1 MTRKLA
7 FVTSARS
14 DFGLL
19 LPLIRAA
26 ETDGRFAATVLVTGM
41 HLSAG
46 DGASLAEIKAAGLSS
61 PLVMVAA
68 DPGDDSPARVG
79 MAMGAAVTGF
89 AQALDRLRPDVLVV
103 LGDRFDMMPAVVAAL
118 PLTVPVAHI
127 SGGELTEGVIDDC
140 IRHAVTKLSHLHF
153 PAMPEYA
160 RRLERLGE
168 ETWRIHVTGEPG
180 LDVIARHPYRPRE
193 DLFAELG
200 LDPARP
206 LTIFTQHPE
215 SIDPAGSADAI
226 ARVLAA
232 ADRVDSQIVLTYP
245 NSDPGSAAI
254 IAAITAFAAARPHCR
269 LVPSLGRARYLDVLK
284 QADCMVGNSSSGIV
298 EAASFRLPV
307 VNIGERQRGRV
318 APANVLHVP
327 TDTDAVAEAWA
338 RALSPAFRAGL
349 AELANPY
356 GDGHAVERILA
367 VLGGVELGPRLI
379 TKKFN
384 DAV

>member
-1 MTRKLA
+1 MPLHLA

-26 ETDGRFAATVLVTGM
+26 ESDPRFAVTVLITGM
-41 HLSAG
+41 HLPGST
-46 DGASLAEIKAAGLSS
+46 SLAEIETAGLSS
-61 PLVMVAA
+61 PLVMVPAA
-68 DPGDDSPARVG
+68 PADDSSVQVA
-79 MAMGAAVTGF
+79 MAMGTAVSGF
-89 AQALDRLRPDVLVV
+89 ARALDRLRPDLLVV
-103 LGDRFDMMPAVVAAL
+103 LGDRFDMMPAVIAAL

-127 SGGELTEGVIDDC
+127 SGGELTEGVIDDS

-168 ETWRIHVTGEPG
+168 EPWRIHVTGEPG
-180 LDVIARHPYRPRE
+180 LDVIPSHPYRPR
-193 DLFAELG
+193 DAVFAELD

-206 LTIFTQHPE
+206 LTIFTLHPE
-215 SIDPAGSADAI
+215 SMDPAGSAALI

-232 ADRVDSQIVLTYP
+232 AERVDSQIVLTHP

-254 IAAITAFAAARPHCR
+254 TAAITGFAASRPHCR
-269 LVPSLGRARYLDVLK
+269 LVPSLGRVRYLDVLN
-284 QADCMVGNSSSGIV
+284 QADCMVGNSSSGLI

-318 APANVLHVP
+318 APANVLHAAAE
-327 TDTDAVAEAWA
+327 TDAVAAAWTK
-338 RALSPAFRAGL
+338 ALSPEFRAGL
-349 AELANPY
+349 ADLSNPY

-367 VLGGVELGPRLI
+367 VLGGIDLGPRLI
-379 TKKFN
+379 TKRFN
-384 DAV
+384 DGA

>member
-26 ETDGRFAATVLVTGM
+26 EADARFAVTVLITGM
-41 HLSAG
+41 HLSG
-46 DGASLAEIKAAGLSS
+46 GSSLAEIEATGLSS
-61 PLVMVAA
+61 PLVKVEA
-68 DPGDDSPARVG
+68 DPGDDSPARVA
-79 MAMGAAVTGF
+79 MAMGTAVSGF
-89 AQALDRLRPDVLVV
+89 ARALDRLRPDLLVV
-103 LGDRFDMMPAVVAAL
+103 LGDRFDMMPAVIAAL

-127 SGGELTEGVIDDC
+127 SGGELTEGVIDDS

-160 RRLERLGE
+160 RRLEQLGE

-180 LDVIARHPYRPRE
+180 LDVIADHPYRPR
-193 DLFAELG
+193 DAVFAELD
-200 LDPARP
+200 LDPGQP
-206 LTIFTQHPE
+206 LTIFTLHPE
-215 SIDPAGSADAI
+215 SMDPAGSAALI

-232 ADRVDSQIVLTYP
+232 ADRVDSQIVLTHP

-254 IAAITAFAAARPHCR
+254 IAAITGFAANRPHCR
-269 LVPSLGRARYLDVLK
+269 LVPSLGRVRYLDVLN

-298 EAASFRLPV
+298 EAASFHLPV
-307 VNIGERQRGRV
+307 VNIGERQRGRI
-318 APANVLHVP
+318 APANVLHAAAE
-327 TDTDAVAEAWA
+327 TDAVAEAWTK
-338 RALSPAFRAGL
+338 ALSPEFRAGL
-349 AELANPY
+349 ADLSNPY

-367 VLGGVELGPRLI
+367 VLGGAELGPRLI
-379 TKKFN
+379 IKKFN
-384 DAV
+384 DVG

>member
-26 ETDGRFAATVLVTGM
+26 EADARFAVTVLVTGM
-41 HLSAG
+41 HLSG
-46 DGASLAEIKAAGLSS
+46 GSSLAEIEAARLSS
-61 PLVMVAA
+61 LLVKVKA
-68 DPGDDSPARVG
+68 DPGGDSPAQVA
-79 MAMGAAVTGF
+79 MAMGTAVSGF
-89 AQALDRLRPDVLVV
+89 ARELDRLRPDLLVV
-103 LGDRFDMMPAVVAAL
+103 LGDRFDMMPAVIAAL

-127 SGGELTEGVIDDC
+127 SGGELTEGVIDDS

-168 ETWRIHVTGEPG
+168 EAWRIHVTGEPG
-180 LDVIARHPYRPRE
+180 LDVITNHPYRPC
-193 DLFAELG
+193 DAVFAELG
-200 LDPARP
+200 LDPTLP
-206 LTIFTQHPE
+206 LTIFTLHPE
-215 SIDPAGSADAI
+215 SMDPGGSAALI

-232 ADRVDSQIVLTYP
+232 AERVSSQIVLTHP

-254 IAAITAFAAARPHCR
+254 IAAITDYAASRPHCR
-269 LVPSLGRARYLDVLK
+269 LVPSLGRARYLDVLN

-298 EAASFRLPV
+298 EAASFHLPV
-307 VNIGERQRGRV
+307 VNIGDRQRGRI
-318 APANVLHVP
+318 APANVLHAAAE
-327 TDTDAVAEAWA
+327 TDAVAKAWA
-338 RALSPAFRAGL
+338 KALSPEFRAGL
-349 AELANPY
+349 AGLSNPY
-356 GDGHAVERILA
+356 GNGDAVGRILA

-384 DAV
+384 DGE